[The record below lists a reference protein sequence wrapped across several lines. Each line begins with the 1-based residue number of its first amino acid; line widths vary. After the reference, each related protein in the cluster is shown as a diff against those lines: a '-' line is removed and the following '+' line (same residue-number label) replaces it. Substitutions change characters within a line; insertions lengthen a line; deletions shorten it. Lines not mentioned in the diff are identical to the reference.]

1 MSARAGSAGRR
12 GGPLAMLVLLL
23 GAWSAARAVLWHDPI
38 TPAPAAV
45 PESPERLAGF
55 APAPF
60 SPAPP
65 ILPPPIPL
73 PLGVPQPPRA
83 DAVPAFAGLTGGG
96 AAPQALRGRTAL
108 LAQARAAARWDSAQ
122 LAAGH
127 IWLRAA
133 ALGGAA
139 RGRELAS
146 YVLPPGES
154 RAQPPF
160 LPPPPGAGAASRRPG
175 AAPPGGRWSAQAW
188 ALWRQGSGAGAVSQG
203 RVPIYGASQMGALID
218 YRLARASAHDPRLY
232 ARAYRALV
240 RGGESELALGAS
252 ARPFGRLP
260 LRLAGE
266 LRHTDA
272 AAGRSLRPAA
282 YGVTEIAPQ
291 ALPLGARLEAYAQ
304 GGWVGG
310 RGRTPFA
317 DGQVTITREVHA
329 LARLTDEAARL
340 SLGLG
345 AWGGAQKD
353 TERLDLGPTMRVDV
367 TLGQT
372 AARLSLDWRAR
383 VAGEASPGSGL
394 AATLSTS
401 F

>member
-23 GAWSAARAVLWHDPI
+23 GGWSAARAVLWHDPFAS
-38 TPAPAAV
+38 APV
-45 PESPERLAGF
+45 PEGPERLAGF

-60 SPAPP
+60 SPEPP
-65 ILPPPIPL
+65 ILPPSIPM
-73 PLGVPQPPRA
+73 PLGVPQPLHA
-83 DAVPAFAGLTGGG
+83 DAVAGLAGLPGGG
-96 AAPQALRGRTAL
+96 AALQAPARGRAAL
-108 LAQARAAARWDSAQ
+108 LGQGRAAAGWDSAE

-127 IWLRAA
+127 MWLRAA

-139 RGRELAS
+139 RGRGLGS
-146 YVLPPGES
+146 YVLAPGES
-154 RAQPPF
+154 GAQPPF
-160 LPPPPGAGAASRRPG
+160 LPPAPPGAGSASGRSG

-188 ALWRQGSGAGAVSQG
+188 ALWRQGSSAGAVSQG
-203 RVPIYGASQMGALID
+203 RVPIYGASQMGAIID
-218 YRLARASAHDPRLY
+218 YRLARASARDPRLY

-252 ARPFGRLP
+252 ARPLARVP

-266 LRHTDA
+266 LRYTDGA
-272 AAGRSLRPAA
+272 ERRSLRPAA
-282 YGVTEIAPQ
+282 YGVTELAPET
-291 ALPLGARLEAYAQ
+291 LPLGTRLEAYAQ

-310 RGRTPFA
+310 RGSTPFA
-317 DGQVTITREVHA
+317 DGQVTITREARA
-329 LARLTDEAARL
+329 LAGFTNDAARL

-353 TERLDLGPTMRVDV
+353 AQRLDLGPTMRLDV

-372 AARLSLDWRAR
+372 PARLAFDWRAR